1 MEDSLKE
8 IGGYFGLELK
18 RGKEYYPDAIKLN
31 SARNCLKYIL
41 LAQKPTKLYMPY
53 YMDKSMIEDSLRELV
68 EYSFYNI
75 NEKFEIETDLSVK
88 EGEKILFNNSCSS
101 KNDYIEKLAEK
112 YGDKLIIDNTHSFFS
127 RPLPGIDTVYSLGS
141 KYFGVP
147 GGGYLYTTKKLNLEF
162 EQDYSHAKMTHILG
176 RTDKTASEF
185 FEAFQQSKK
194 GRNNQ
199 PIRKMSKITM
209 TMMASIDYE
218 NAKLV
223 RERNFYYLHGFLNMW
238 NEISLDFKLMEG
250 PMFYPLLV
258 SQDNLRQTLINHRI
272 YVPTFWPEVLEA
284 KGANEFEKR
293 ISNHLLP
300 LPIDQRY
307 DINDMKRIV
316 EIISREMK

>member
-1 MEDSLKE
+1 MEDNLKE

-18 RGKEYYPDAIKLN
+18 RGREYYADAIKLN

-75 NEKFEIETDLSVK
+75 NERFEIESDLDVK

-101 KNDYIEKLAEK
+101 KNNYITTLAKK
-112 YGDKLIIDNTHSFFS
+112 YGNKLIVDNTHSFFS
-127 RPLPGIDTVYSLGS
+127 KPLPGIDTVYSLGS

-147 GGGYLYTTKKLNLEF
+147 GGGYLYTSKKLNTEF
-162 EQDYSHAKMTHILG
+162 EQDYSHAKMSHILG

-199 PIRKMSKITM
+199 PIRHMSKITQ

-218 NAKLV
+218 NAQLV
-223 RERNFYYLHGFLNMW
+223 RERNFYYLHGFLGTW
-238 NEISLDFKLMEG
+238 NEIALDLTFMEG
-250 PMFYPLLV
+250 PMFYPMLV
-258 SQDNLRQTLINHRI
+258 RKENLRQTLIKNKI

-284 KGANEFEKR
+284 VGANAFEKR
-293 ISNHLLP
+293 VSTYMLP

-307 DINDMKRIV
+307 DLADMRRIV
-316 EIISREMK
+316 EIISTEMK